1 MEFLTQEGRFWLPR
15 QPERAVHG
23 LVAFQEDGVTLN
35 LEGALHAPD
44 PGGSGDGPVVA
55 TEPVIHGSLRDGRQV
70 TLYQAS
76 ALTWPVEGV
85 QETWQAEFLLTGGL
99 VPGDRFVQAQ
109 IVFDYLTPWTQPASI
124 VTSTIGSDNVVI
136 DTRRLTVDE
145 AILADKTKVQLCA
158 GVEGQS
164 GHGSVH
170 LDQWT
175 ALEVT
180 STARKAR
187 PMKRVLAD
195 WVRPLQDLLVVSLG
209 HPVSITHLAVRPQ
222 GQPAGAPLL
231 DVACQLVQRPPVT
244 SVRVIDVGGYTSPAL
259 LTYRD
264 SPVPFSELV
273 PAWFELRERFRDVIT
288 DLCGPF
294 YAPFIYSG
302 HRYAS
307 TFQSA
312 EGLAHSLY
320 KGKQKTRTKH
330 QERVEAV
337 TKALE
342 AAHLDEENLA
352 WAEAVLRSRN
362 DKPLRELI
370 QQLITS
376 ADVIGAQLLRA
387 APDLAIE
394 AATARAYVSHPGTKG
409 PGIVRRYWLGEAIL
423 WLVRAS
429 VLAQL
434 GIPMK
439 DLAAK
444 ATQKA
449 SFTNVVNWLKADNP
463 SPKTSSPGYR
473 HGSCHVN
480 HRTKATMARCR
491 ND

>member
-1 MEFLTQEGRFWLPR
+1 
-15 QPERAVHG
+15 
-23 LVAFQEDGVTLN
+23 VAFQEDGVTLN
-35 LEGALHAPD
+35 LEGALHAPG
-44 PGGSGDGPVVA
+44 PGGSGGGPVVA
-55 TEPVIHGSLRDGRQV
+55 TEPVIHGCLRDGRQV

-76 ALTWPVEGV
+76 GLTWPFEGV

-109 IVFDYLTPWTQPASI
+109 IVFDYLTPWVQPASI
-124 VTSTIGSDNVVI
+124 VTGAIGGDHVVI
-136 DTRRLTVDE
+136 DTRRVTVDE
-145 AILADKTKVQLCA
+145 AILADKTKVRLCA

-164 GHGSVH
+164 GHASVH

-175 ALEVT
+175 ALEVI
-180 STARKAR
+180 SPARKAR

-209 HPVSITHLAVRPQ
+209 RPVSITHLTVLPQ

-244 SVRVIDVGGYTSPAL
+244 SPRAIDVGGYSSPAL

-273 PAWFELRERFRDVIT
+273 PAWFELRERLRDVIT
-288 DLCGPF
+288 DVCGPF

-312 EGLAHSLY
+312 EAFAHSLFGTRQ
-320 KGKQKTRTKH
+320 KKPKQHR
-330 QERVEAV
+330 ERVEAV

-342 AAHLDEENLA
+342 AAHLDEGNHE
-352 WAEAVLRSRN
+352 WAEAVLQSRN

-370 QQLITS
+370 EELITA
-376 ADVIGAQLLRA
+376 ADIMGTQLLQA
-387 APDLAIE
+387 APGLAAE
-394 AATARAYVSHPGTKG
+394 AATARAGVSHPGTRG

-449 SFTNVVNWLKADNP
+449 SFINVVNWLKVDDS
-463 SPKTSSPGYR
+463 SPRTSTPGYR
-473 HGSCHVN
+473 HGSCPVN
-480 HRTKATMARCR
+480 HRTKATMARCK
-491 ND
+491 NE